1 MLMNHHIL
9 AKTTTDAVLKKYKSE
24 EWFCGDRIGK
34 DFYRVTTDAS
44 FPSPDAS
51 FYDEPNKF
59 LVSFEF
65 KPPTET
71 KRGILTGIGQSIAY
85 LQDSNI
91 SFLIAPQFLEDF
103 HLGEYL
109 LDLFEKQIFGKLP
122 TGLILYENN
131 SPEVVTLASDI
142 DLSIISSTA
151 SNFSTRNITSTRY
164 WAKHQDLPLGLFHLL
179 LHCYFLKKSNTIS
192 EDPFKYCWTHYMIS
206 PTILEDF
213 TPIQIHDCNGDII
226 MTPRGTKPL
235 VMMEKI
241 LNSSASM
248 NITERREYIRSQ
260 IDTDFTG
267 DNKYQAYR
275 KNFVS
280 FLKHLRVIDSAQNLT
295 ESGFRLYSLGL
306 TNGPSSKVFQDYFI
320 KELLTTGH
328 HLDLI
333 FDLDS
338 YLRKSTT
345 SFNEILSQME
355 IDYENKGFIKRNP
368 NRRTSAP
375 SKVSFLK
382 YECILWRSLGLLKG
396 SQNNYYVDWKLIT
409 SICGLPDL

>member
-1 MLMNHHIL
+1 
-9 AKTTTDAVLKKYKSE
+9 
-24 EWFCGDRIGK
+24 
-34 DFYRVTTDAS
+34 
-44 FPSPDAS
+44 
-51 FYDEPNKF
+51 
-59 LVSFEF
+59 
-65 KPPTET
+65 
-71 KRGILTGIGQSIAY
+71 
-85 LQDSNI
+85 
-91 SFLIAPQFLEDF
+91 
-103 HLGEYL
+103 
-109 LDLFEKQIFGKLP
+109 
-122 TGLILYENN
+122 
-131 SPEVVTLASDI
+131 
-142 DLSIISSTA
+142 
-151 SNFSTRNITSTRY
+151 
-164 WAKHQDLPLGLFHLL
+164 
-179 LHCYFLKKSNTIS
+179 
-192 EDPFKYCWTHYMIS
+192 
-206 PTILEDF
+206 
-213 TPIQIHDCNGDII
+213 
-226 MTPRGTKPL
+226 
-235 VMMEKI
+235 MMEKI

-368 NRRTSAP
+368 NRRASAP